1 MCISGG
7 FFGWQSRATDLPMIS
22 HVIQKNRSFSCAKL
36 FVCSDHP
43 IWAKFSQ
50 SNKSFNKSRQLTE
63 ISSSLAVKKD
73 HPSIDC
79 DVFQNLQLLWLL
91 HNSGFS
97 GCGNPQFPLD
107 HTLPSRNPC
116 RPCHCIPLHPHYGWS
131 YTNRCVSNT
140 HLTDWWFQ
148 AIPIRYHESWI
159 WVIWSSLKYFATCS
173 TCLKHSETTNWISDV
188 RTVAPK
194 NVQIPTTRPQLPSW
208 NPTSRNPSS
217 APQGPLLGNLDKG
230 DVWKIAMKYCGKWW

>member
-79 DVFQNLQLLWLL
+79 DVFQN
-91 HNSGFS
+91 
-97 GCGNPQFPLD
+97 
-107 HTLPSRNPC
+107 
-116 RPCHCIPLHPHYGWS
+116 
-131 YTNRCVSNT
+131 
-140 HLTDWWFQ
+140 
-148 AIPIRYHESWI
+148 
-159 WVIWSSLKYFATCS
+159 
-173 TCLKHSETTNWISDV
+173 
-188 RTVAPK
+188 
-194 NVQIPTTRPQLPSW
+194 
-208 NPTSRNPSS
+208 
-217 APQGPLLGNLDKG
+217 
-230 DVWKIAMKYCGKWW
+230 